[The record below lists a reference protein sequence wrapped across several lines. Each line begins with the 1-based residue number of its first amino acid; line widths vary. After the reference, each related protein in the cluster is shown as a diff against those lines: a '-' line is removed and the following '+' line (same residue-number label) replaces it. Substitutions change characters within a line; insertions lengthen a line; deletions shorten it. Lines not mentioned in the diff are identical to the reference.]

1 MKKVSKVQWGYIVCP
16 FPFANLVISLNKL
29 GWRER
34 KMKERFIERNETER
48 KTEIRISTS
57 AIVLGHPLPLNELT
71 PQRDSE
77 SEVLCNSH
85 SMSILLH

>member
-1 MKKVSKVQWGYIVCP
+1 MKKASKVQWGYIVCP

-48 KTEIRISTS
+48 KTERNKNFYKCHCLGTPTSTQG
-57 AIVLGHPLPLNELT
+57 AHNPEGL
-71 PQRDSE
+71 
-77 SEVLCNSH
+77 
-85 SMSILLH
+85 

>member
-34 KMKERFIERNETER
+34 KMKERFIERNETQR
-48 KTEIRISTS
+48 KTERNKNFYKCHCLETPTST
-57 AIVLGHPLPLNELT
+57 
-71 PQRDSE
+71 Q
-77 SEVLCNSH
+77 
-85 SMSILLH
+85 